1 MTELKYIF
9 VVLTYSGGG
18 GDALT
23 GVFRKSETDITKCEI
38 MFLKETMCP
47 ELTDLIH
54 YAIDR
59 RPIEGV
65 NHAEEFE
72 NAFLRYL
79 KSGDG
84 YKLMF
89 GFDAVSDAFEGWEK
103 VGQGYYESMRTI
115 IINVS

>member
-1 MTELKYIF
+1 
-9 VVLTYSGGG
+9 
-18 GDALT
+18 
-23 GVFRKSETDITKCEI
+23 

-47 ELTDLIH
+47 ELADLID

-59 RPIEGV
+59 HHVEGE
-65 NHAEEFE
+65 NHAEKFE